1 MYQLHSVALI
11 DFTSRI
17 IQWVTWGLI
26 TRQCFVTFI
35 FQQMVFFP
43 EDKYTTILCIHV
55 AAENS
60 HLGAA
65 QYNYSRVLGVI
76 EMISARAVQ

>member
-1 MYQLHSVALI
+1 M
-11 DFTSRI
+11 
-17 IQWVTWGLI
+17 TWGLI

-35 FQQMVFFP
+35 FQQMGFFP